1 MNKTNAMP
9 LALKPRRGASI
20 PKADRRTGLL
30 GRASSKAVTTSA
42 HPSAALSWS
51 KMAAGLGPC
60 GDEDEVLDRQSGLE
74 GCRANACRCIGAPA
88 RSMFDPLRNDPR
100 FQKLAESA
108 APKE

>member
-1 MNKTNAMP
+1 MMNKINSMP

-30 GRASSKAVTTSA
+30 DVRPRKRVTTSA
-42 HPSAALSWS
+42 HASAALSWWS

-74 GCRANACRCIGAPA
+74 GVSRDALCLTVPPRA
-88 RSMFDPLRNDPR
+88 
-100 FQKLAESA
+100 
-108 APKE
+108 

>member
-1 MNKTNAMP
+1 MNKTNSMP

-30 GRASSKAVTTSA
+30 GRASSKAG
-42 HPSAALSWS
+42 HDFRPRERLSLSS

-74 GCRANACRCIGAPA
+74 GVSRECM
-88 RSMFDPLRNDPR
+88 SM
-100 FQKLAESA
+100 Q
-108 APKE
+108 